1 MTNEISDFCFDSYNS
16 KKEKIKRYGELF
28 RIEFDILVHLTTESR
43 YKTVNITRR
52 SRRPPIAGATS
63 MPFPF

>member
-28 RIEFDILVHLTTESR
+28 RIEFDIFVH
-43 YKTVNITRR
+43 
-52 SRRPPIAGATS
+52 
-63 MPFPF
+63 F